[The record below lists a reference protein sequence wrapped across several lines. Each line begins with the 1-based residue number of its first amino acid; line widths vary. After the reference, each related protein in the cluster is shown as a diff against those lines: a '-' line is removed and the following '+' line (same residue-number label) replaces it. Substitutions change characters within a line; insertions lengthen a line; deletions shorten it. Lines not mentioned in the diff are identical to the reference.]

1 MYDVNKIREKFGMFA
16 NNKQMQN
23 HNLVYL
29 DNAATTFKPY
39 VVLDAI
45 AEYYN
50 EYCVNAYRG
59 DYDLAHK
66 VDVMY
71 DEARQTVADF
81 INCDKTEVIFT
92 SGTTNSL
99 NLVAFG
105 YGSKFLTSD
114 DEVLLTQAEHA
125 SNVLPWFKVSEMTGC
140 SIGYIPLNEEGRLTI
155 ENVKKSITEKTKV
168 ISIAHVTNVLG
179 YIVPIKEICK
189 IAHEKGIIVVVDG
202 AQSVPH
208 LKTDVKDLD
217 CDFLAFSGHKMCGP
231 TGIGVLYGRY
241 SLLEKMDPLMS
252 GGGMNARF
260 DMCGNISL
268 LLPPYKFEAGT
279 QNIEGVLGL
288 KKAIEFINDIGID
301 NIHEHEMELHKYA
314 LEKLEKL
321 DNVIIYNKNADS
333 GIITFNIK
341 GVFAQDAATYLNSK
355 GICVRSGQHCAKILM
370 DFLNTHATLRAS
382 FYLYTTK
389 EEVDALVEACKTGGD
404 FLDAYFA

>member
-50 EYCVNAYRG
+50 EYCVNAHRG

-81 INCDKTEVIFT
+81 INCDKTEVVFT

-105 YGSKFLTSD
+105 YGCKFLTSD

-155 ENVKKSITEKTKV
+155 ENVKKSITEKTKA

-189 IAHEKGIIVVVDG
+189 IANEK
-202 AQSVPH
+202 
-208 LKTDVKDLD
+208 
-217 CDFLAFSGHKMCGP
+217 
-231 TGIGVLYGRY
+231 
-241 SLLEKMDPLMS
+241 
-252 GGGMNARF
+252 
-260 DMCGNISL
+260 
-268 LLPPYKFEAGT
+268 
-279 QNIEGVLGL
+279 
-288 KKAIEFINDIGID
+288 
-301 NIHEHEMELHKYA
+301 
-314 LEKLEKL
+314 
-321 DNVIIYNKNADS
+321 
-333 GIITFNIK
+333 
-341 GVFAQDAATYLNSK
+341 
-355 GICVRSGQHCAKILM
+355 
-370 DFLNTHATLRAS
+370 
-382 FYLYTTK
+382 
-389 EEVDALVEACKTGGD
+389 
-404 FLDAYFA
+404 

>member
-1 MYDVNKIREKFGMFA
+1 MYNVNDIRKQFGMFA
-16 NNKQMQN
+16 GNKKMQN
-23 HNLVYL
+23 HDLVYL

-39 VVLDAI
+39 CVLDAI
-45 AEYYN
+45 KDYYN
-50 EYCVNAYRG
+50 EYCVNAHRG

-71 DEARQTVADF
+71 DEARSTVADF
-81 INCDKTEVIFT
+81 INADKTEVVFT
-92 SGTTNSL
+92 SGTTNSI
-99 NLVAFG
+99 NLVAYG
-105 YGSKFLTSD
+105 YAAKYLTSD
-114 DEVLLTQAEHA
+114 DEILLTQAEHA

-140 SIGYIPLNEEGRLTI
+140 KVSYIPLDSEGKLTV
-155 ENVKKSITEKTKV
+155 ENVRKSITDKTKI
-168 ISIAHVTNVLG
+168 ISVAHITNVLG
-179 YIVPIKEICK
+179 YIVPIKEICEV
-189 IAHEKGIIVVVDG
+189 AHELGIIVVVDG

-208 LKTDVKDLD
+208 LVTDVKDLG
-217 CDFLAFSGHKMCGP
+217 CDFLAFSAHKMCGP
-231 TGIGVLYGRY
+231 TGIGVLFGKYE
-241 SLLEKMDPLMS
+241 LLEKMDPFMS

-260 DMCGNISL
+260 DMCGNVSY

-288 KKAIEFINDIGID
+288 KKAIEFLKEIGME
-301 NIHEHEMELHKYA
+301 NIHAHEMEIHKYA
-314 LEKLEKL
+314 IEKLKEL
-321 DNVIIYNKNADS
+321 DNVIIYNEKADS

-341 GVFAQDAATYLNSK
+341 GVFAQDAATHLNSK
-355 GICVRSGQHCAKILM
+355 GVCVRSGQHCAKILM